1 MSEENS
7 YKRTLKLSIPTCRG
21 SLLPLLDNHQ
31 FVYTSVEG
39 VGEIAFEVL
48 PREAHVDHED
58 GVPHDVPPP
67 VVVGQTVTLDLIVA
81 IVERVLARIAEDVT
95 INSQS
100 TCHSSSPEDSEQF
113 GGKVGAGWPGRGLA
127 RGDG

>member
-1 MSEENS
+1 MIS
-7 YKRTLKLSIPTCRG
+7 LKLSIPTCRG

-39 VGEIAFEVL
+39 VGQIALEVF

-67 VVVGQTVTLDLIVA
+67 VVVGQTVTLDLIVS
-81 IVERVLARIAEDVT
+81 IVERVLARIAEIVM
-95 INSQS
+95 IKSQS
-100 TCHSSSPEDSEQF
+100 TEHCSSPEDSEQF
-113 GGKVGAGWPGRGLA
+113 SGKVRAGRPGRGLA